1 MIGLDTNVL
10 VRYLTQDDVAQVRKA
25 DALITEAVT
34 AGGCYVGSVV
44 LCELVWVLRDAYQ
57 LDKATVVGTLDR
69 ILTTA
74 QFHVGGKDLV
84 RRALEDYRDG
94 SGDFADYVIG
104 RSSQEAGCST
114 TATFD
119 RALRQHSAFR
129 WLG

>member
-1 MIGLDTNVL
+1 LIGLDTNVL
-10 VRYLTQDDVAQVRKA
+10 VRYLTQDDGAQARKV
-25 DALITEAVT
+25 DALMAEAVA
-34 AGGCYVGSVV
+34 AGGCYLGSVV

-57 LDKATVVGTLDR
+57 FDKATVVATLDR
-69 ILTTA
+69 ILSTA

-84 RRALEDYRDG
+84 RRALEDYRHG

-119 RALRQHSAFR
+119 RALKQSPTFR